1 MSYGLKKSS
10 DVDLRVGTTLAGAV
24 YAGSTLVWTR
34 QQHVARYTSPG
45 TWRLQAP
52 SWANAL
58 WYYIA
63 GAGGGGYVGNGGNG
77 NWGRGGSAGSRITG
91 YIFLNNDSYRYA
103 YLNIGSGGLGGNGSR
118 NYGTAGART
127 QIGLTDSSTGT
138 YVRSLDFVDGG
149 AGGAAN
155 DLGTGSTLANGG
167 GYTNS
172 FSGSTGYRLG
182 SSRGSVAA
190 SHTALGGVT
199 GGSGQP
205 GGPGLH
211 GGGGAGGRGGYFN
224 SYTNGGDGGDGFAI
238 LVWWGDQ
245 TTDHP
250 YL

>member
-10 DVDLRVGTTLAGAV
+10 DVDLRVGTTLVGAA

-34 QQHVARYTSPG
+34 QQHVNRYTSPG
-45 TWRLQAP
+45 IFRPKAP

-63 GAGGGGYVGNGGNG
+63 GGGGGGHVGNGGNG
-77 NWGRGGSAGSRITG
+77 FWGRGGYVGSRKTG

-103 YLNIGSGGLGGNGSR
+103 FLNIGKGGLGGTGSR
-118 NYGTAGART
+118 NHGTTGHQT
-127 QIGLTDSSTGT
+127 EIGLTNSSSGTNVIGLDLVKGGGGGADNDVSSDSSIAKG
-138 YVRSLDFVDGG
+138 R
-149 AGGAAN
+149 
-155 DLGTGSTLANGG
+155 

-182 SSRGSVAA
+182 SSRGSIAF
-190 SHTALGGVT
+190 SHIAVGGDT
-199 GGSGQP
+199 GGSEQP
-205 GGPGLH
+205 GGPGLN

-245 TTDHP
+245 TTAHP